1 MFVGDEALLGVSFAV
16 ARERLAQLTG
26 GGELITASENAYA
39 HGTAG
44 LPGMGT
50 RGLTKLA
57 GVHVRE
63 LTWTD
68 KSAGLAIRWEASGPD
83 GTPFPVLDADIKL
96 ARAGEQGTWLSL
108 AGVYRS
114 PFGLTGGSLER
125 SILDR
130 VAAAT
135 VSHFMASVAAR
146 IAGRPGTARAA
157 SPNGAGATPPP
168 A

>member
-1 MFVGDEALLGVSFAV
+1 MFVGDEVLLGVSFAV
-16 ARERLAQLTG
+16 ARERLAQLTE
-26 GGELITASENAYA
+26 GGELISASENAYG

-44 LPGMGT
+44 LAGMGT

-57 GVHVRE
+57 GVQVRE

-68 KSAGLAIRWEASGPD
+68 KSAGLAIRWVASGPD
-83 GTPFPVLDADIKL
+83 GTLFPVLDADIKL
-96 ARAGEQGTWLSL
+96 ARAGAHGTWLSV

-114 PFGLTGGSLER
+114 PFGLTGSSLER

-130 VAAAT
+130 AAADT
-135 VSHFMASVAAR
+135 VSNFMASVTAQ
-146 IAGRPGTARAA
+146 IAGRPGTAQAA

>member
-1 MFVGDEALLGVSFAV
+1 MFVGDEVLLGVSFAV
-16 ARERLAQLTG
+16 ARERLAQLTQG
-26 GGELITASENAYA
+26 GALISASENAYG

-44 LPGMGT
+44 LTGVGP
-50 RGLTKLA
+50 RSLTKL
-57 GVHVRE
+57 VRVQVRE

-83 GTPFPVLDADIKL
+83 GTLFPVLDADITL
-96 ARAGEQGTWLSL
+96 ARAGEQGTWLSV
-108 AGVYRS
+108 AGVCRS
-114 PFGLTGGSLER
+114 PFGLTASSLER

-130 VAAAT
+130 AAAVTVSNFMAGVAAQ
-135 VSHFMASVAAR
+135 
-146 IAGRPGTARAA
+146 IAGRPREAQAA